1 MLTLCV
7 CYLLQ
12 ALHEGR
18 IIEVKVDVDE
28 VKKPVKLL
36 APIERENSE
45 QMLPRWFP
53 IYRDVQVLLWLLAA
67 AARHL
72 TSFSLVS
79 EAACDAASCHCM
91 ACLQVRVTWFKGSSV
106 YCVHLLVSSARPGVS
121 HAQQRG
127 HRRATTSRQLQLWQ
141 PANKQI
147 SAHIS
152 QIGAAEEFA
161 CN

>member
-45 QMLPRWFP
+45 QLLPRWFP
-53 IYRDVQVLLWLLAA
+53 IYRDVQVLL
-67 AARHL
+67 
-72 TSFSLVS
+72 
-79 EAACDAASCHCM
+79 
-91 ACLQVRVTWFKGSSV
+91 
-106 YCVHLLVSSARPGVS
+106 
-121 HAQQRG
+121 
-127 HRRATTSRQLQLWQ
+127 
-141 PANKQI
+141 
-147 SAHIS
+147 
-152 QIGAAEEFA
+152 
-161 CN
+161 